1 MKKNKSQTMRILD
14 GFVTAVVVVTSAT
27 LVASGVCISRMNTEY
42 LETGV
47 RAAKIVAERESRQI
61 FLTENESIK
70 LVPDKNYYQ
79 IADKVLSFL
88 PPPINTVYI
97 TAKEI
102 KNAVESSETNSGNF

>member
-14 GFVTAVVVVTSAT
+14 GFVTAVVVVTSVT
-27 LVASGVCISRMNTEY
+27 LVASGVCISRINTEY

-70 LVPDKNYYQ
+70 LTPDKNYYK
-79 IADKVLSFL
+79 IADKVLTFL
-88 PPPINTVYI
+88 PPPINTVYL

-102 KNAVESSETNSGNF
+102 KREIEK